1 MASIDEIDFANGL
14 VFQVR
19 DKGTLVPVL
28 LKIESPDSSTQIN
41 TSPSFYQDLG
51 VDKVAIVHYDESDD
65 KYTIQRITDV
75 VMLRDGDSTT
85 AKKAL
90 DVIVSQGRLLHFVN
104 ASLDLE

>member
-19 DKGTLVPVL
+19 DKG
-28 LKIESPDSSTQIN
+28 KIESPDSATQIN

>member
-1 MASIDEIDFANGL
+1 MASTHEIDFANGL

-28 LKIESPDSSTQIN
+28 LRIDSPNSATQID
-41 TSPSFYQDLG
+41 TSQSLYKDLG
-51 VDKVAIVHYDESDD
+51 VDKVAIVHYDESDEH
-65 KYTIQRITDV
+65 YTLQHITDV

-90 DVIVSQGRLLHFVN
+90 DIIVSQGRLLHFVN